1 MASRHSDMD
10 RRRILGAG
18 LALPLVSARSGRA
31 QAAESLVGPH
41 EVVTLDRMEIVDEVG
56 ARAIPTR
63 AFFPK
68 EPGRYPGIIF
78 SHGFGGSFRTFPNT
92 GAFWASHGY
101 VVLHPTHMD
110 SLQFPD
116 PRVDPSDAAVMR
128 EFLAAR
134 GNLDPATRQAFVE
147 VLNRRY
153 FLTRRLDD
161 VSCLL
166 RLLTSGGGGL
176 NDILR
181 DRTDTRRLGMSGHS
195 FGGYTTLICAEA
207 SLTPA
212 LDHPLPS
219 GFSSFMM
226 MSGQGPG
233 RMGLTEDSFAKLRS
247 PFMATTGTRDFGAD
261 GETPPWRL
269 KPYDLSPPGSKYAVV
284 VDGFRH
290 MDFDPALDQAMPV
303 KGADRLR
310 QLQIAF
316 WDATLK
322 SDRKALD
329 FLNAAAD
336 LPMAAEGVR
345 VMRR

>member
-1 MASRHSDMD
+1 MD

-18 LALPLVSARSGRA
+18 LALPLVAVGSGQAQDARNIA
-31 QAAESLVGPH
+31 GPH

-56 ARAIPTR
+56 GRALPTR

-68 EPGRYPGIIF
+68 KPGRYPGIIF
-78 SHGFGGSFRTFPNT
+78 SHGFGGSFKTFPNT
-92 GAFWASHGY
+92 GELWASHGY

-116 PRVDPSDAAVMR
+116 PRVDPADAAVMR
-128 EFLAAR
+128 KFLAAR
-134 GNLDPATRQAFVE
+134 GSLDPASRQAFVD

-166 RLLTSGGGGL
+166 RLLASGGGGL
-176 NDILR
+176 SDTVR
-181 DRTDTRRLGMSGHS
+181 DRTDTRHMGMSGHS
-195 FGGYTTLICAEA
+195 FGGYTTQICAEA
-207 SLTPA
+207 TLTPP
-212 LDHPLPS
+212 LGHPLPS

-233 RMGLTEDSFAKLRS
+233 RMGLTEASFEKLRS
-247 PFMATTGTRDFGAD
+247 PFMATTGTLDFGAD

-290 MDFDPALDQAMPV
+290 MDFDPAVVPTV
-303 KGADRLR
+303 PSPGADRLR
-310 QLQIAF
+310 SLQIAF

-322 SDRKALD
+322 SDPKALA
-329 FLNAAAD
+329 FLNTAAKASS
-336 LPMAAEGVR
+336 ASEGVH